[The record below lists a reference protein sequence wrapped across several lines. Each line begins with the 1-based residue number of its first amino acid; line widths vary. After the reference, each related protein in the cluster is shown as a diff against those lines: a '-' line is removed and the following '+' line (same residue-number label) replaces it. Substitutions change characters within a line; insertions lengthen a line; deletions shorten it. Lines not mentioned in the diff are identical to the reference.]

1 MQTNE
6 GSELVFV
13 IETCHNCK
21 DHQWNTRH
29 NEERYQEFF
38 NRGKFHD
45 LRAAAPRSP
54 RRHLE
59 AQNGLNLTFICV

>member
-38 NRGKFHD
+38 NRGKFREQLPPD
-45 LRAAAPRSP
+45 LQGDIWKLKTA
-54 RRHLE
+54 L
-59 AQNGLNLTFICV
+59 I